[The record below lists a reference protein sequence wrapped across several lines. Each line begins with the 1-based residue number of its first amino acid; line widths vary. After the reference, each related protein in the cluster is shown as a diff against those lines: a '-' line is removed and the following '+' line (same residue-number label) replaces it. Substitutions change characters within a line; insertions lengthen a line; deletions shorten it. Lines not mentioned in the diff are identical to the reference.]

1 MNYGARAKNIITD
14 RDIKQKTVA
23 AALGITEG
31 KISCYLNGKNEMPTH
46 VVAGIARYLNVST
59 DYLLGLTDQPER
71 PMELSEGERKLIAAF
86 RTLSADQREIIL
98 ENIRLMQRQ
107 NQR

>member
-1 MNYGARAKNIITD
+1 MNYGARAKELITD
-14 RDIKQKTVA
+14 RDVRQKTVA

-31 KISCYLNGKNEMPTH
+31 KISCYLNGKNEMPTRI
-46 VVAGIARYLNVST
+46 VVGMAQYFDVST

-71 PMELSEGERKLIAAF
+71 PMTLSAGERELIAAF
-86 RTLSADQREIIL
+86 RTLSADQREIIRESL
-98 ENIRLMQRQ
+98 RLMQRQ